1 MEERKGR
8 ERQQEE
14 EEEEGDEEDGEKREE
29 EEEEEGGGGSCG
41 GGSRAD
47 SSCSSINTKL
57 PAVRALNRDQ
67 TAGETE
73 EKGSAVSFPPHRT
86 VLLSLI

>member
-1 MEERKGR
+1 MG
-8 ERQQEE
+8 
-14 EEEEGDEEDGEKREE
+14 GGEKGKREA
-29 EEEEEGGGGSCG
+29 GGGGGGGGMKRMRRREKRRKGGVSCG
-41 GGSRAD
+41 GGSHAD

-73 EKGSAVSFPPHRT
+73 EKGSAVSFPSHRT

>member
-29 EEEEEGGGGSCG
+29 EEEEEGGGSCG

>member
-1 MEERKGR
+1 MKRMGR
-8 ERQQEE
+8 R
-14 EEEEGDEEDGEKREE
+14 EKRKRRKR
-29 EEEEEGGGGSCG
+29 GGGGREV